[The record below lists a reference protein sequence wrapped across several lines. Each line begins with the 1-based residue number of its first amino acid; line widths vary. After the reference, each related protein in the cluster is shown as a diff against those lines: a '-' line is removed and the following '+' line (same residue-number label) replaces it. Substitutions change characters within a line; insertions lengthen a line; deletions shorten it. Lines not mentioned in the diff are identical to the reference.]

1 MKRFSTEAV
10 VGLFVLIGIFCLIY
24 LSVKLGNVEII
35 GSDSYTVYA
44 KFDSVSGLREG
55 AAIEIAGVEI
65 GRVEHITL
73 NEDMAKIAMKI
84 DSGVALQEDVIASI
98 KTRGLIGDKIIK
110 ISPGGSDRII
120 KPGEMIRETESAL
133 DIEELLSKYI
143 FGKV

>member
-35 GSDSYTVYA
+35 GSDRYTVYA

-120 KPGEMIRETESAL
+120 KPGEMIRETESAI